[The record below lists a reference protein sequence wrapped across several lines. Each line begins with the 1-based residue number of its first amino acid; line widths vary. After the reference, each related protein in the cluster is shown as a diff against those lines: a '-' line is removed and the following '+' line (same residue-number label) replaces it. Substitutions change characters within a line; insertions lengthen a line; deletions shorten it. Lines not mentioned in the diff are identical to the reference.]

1 VVKINIDGG
10 YITSILLDDNTE
22 LKGDSFVFCTGPETP
37 RLFYDLFK
45 IVVPIANI
53 KGYSFHIKP

>member
-37 RLFYDLFK
+37 RLFYD
-45 IVVPIANI
+45 
-53 KGYSFHIKP
+53 